1 MSTISNA
8 IKFLLGVYFAIS
20 TFLAFVILYP
30 GFAFTLSNPKYYP
43 YGHALRRIWGRWLF
57 FSGGIWVK
65 QMMEQPIDKSK
76 AYVIAP
82 NHTSKLDIVTLTV
95 KLRLYFNFMAK
106 IELARVPVFGI
117 FFRTIDI
124 SVDRKNARAAAL
136 AYQKS
141 KDQLINL
148 KQSIVIFPEG
158 TIPSHSPKLG
168 RFKDGAFKLA
178 IEAQV
183 DILPVTII
191 NNWQVLPDRGKLRF
205 FPGRVYQYVHAPIST
220 KGMTQDDIPALR
232 EKVFSLIQSK
242 LAEYGYFE

>member
-1 MSTISNA
+1 
-8 IKFLLGVYFAIS
+8 
-20 TFLAFVILYP
+20 
-30 GFAFTLSNPKYYP
+30 
-43 YGHALRRIWGRWLF
+43 
-57 FSGGIWVK
+57 
-65 QMMEQPIDKSK
+65 
-76 AYVIAP
+76 
-82 NHTSKLDIVTLTV
+82 
-95 KLRLYFNFMAK
+95 MAK